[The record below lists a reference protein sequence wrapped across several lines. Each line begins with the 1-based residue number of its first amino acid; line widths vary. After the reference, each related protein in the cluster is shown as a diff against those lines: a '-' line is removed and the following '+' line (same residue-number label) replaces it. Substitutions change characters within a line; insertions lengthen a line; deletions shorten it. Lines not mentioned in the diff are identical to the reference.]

1 MKTYNECIPCI
12 INQGLKIAK
21 VHNLS
26 SEKTEKMIKE
36 SMKHLVEQ
44 DYSKSPPQLAK
55 KTYEIINRHLN
66 NNDPYKEMKVFYN
79 NEIMKISDNLK
90 DIISRNNNNF
100 LTAVKLVIA
109 GNLIDFGAKHTFNKD
124 SVLDFISKVESKK
137 LVIDESDELNN
148 QLSNANQVLYIGD
161 NCGEIVFDK
170 IFIEY
175 LQEKY
180 PEIDFHYG
188 VRGKPVIND
197 ITIDD
202 AIDVGIDKIAK
213 VISNGD
219 GAPGTVLEDVTDEF
233 RNLFMKV
240 DVVIAKGQGNYETLN
255 KVNRENLFSLFMA
268 KCNIV
273 ADDLKVPQMSL
284 ICMKL

>member
-26 SEKTEKMIKE
+26 DEKTEKMIKE
-36 SMKHLVEQ
+36 SMQHLIEQ
-44 DYSKSPPQLAK
+44 DFSKSPPQLAK
-55 KTYEIINRHLN
+55 KTYEIINKHLD

-79 NEIMKISDNLK
+79 NEIMKIADNLK
-90 DIISRNNNNF
+90 KIISENDNSF
-100 LTAVKLVIA
+100 LTAVKFVIA

-124 SVLDFISKVESKK
+124 SVLDFISKVEDKK
-137 LVIDESDELNN
+137 LVIDNSGKLFK
-148 QLSNANQVLYIGD
+148 QLSSAKKVLYIGD

-175 LQEKY
+175 LQKIF
-180 PEIDFHYG
+180 PSIDFHFG
-188 VRGKPVIND
+188 VRGRPVIND

-202 AIDVGIDKIAK
+202 AVDVGIDKIAT

-233 RNLFMKV
+233 RKLFMEV
-240 DVVIAKGQGNYETLN
+240 DVIIAKGQGNYETLN
-255 KVNRENLFSLFMA
+255 NVNKDNLFSLFMA

-284 ICMKL
+284 ICKKM

>member
-26 SEKTEKMIKE
+26 DKKTEMMIKE
-36 SMKHLVEQ
+36 SMKHLIEQ
-44 DYSKSPPQLAK
+44 DFSKSPPQLAK
-55 KTYEIINRHLN
+55 KTYEIINKHLDN
-66 NNDPYKEMKVFYN
+66 KDPYKEMKVYYN

-90 DIISRNNNNF
+90 NIISQNENSF

-109 GNLIDFGAKHTFNKD
+109 GNLIDFGAKHTFDKET
-124 SVLDFISKVESKK
+124 VLDFIDKVENNE
-137 LVIDESDELNN
+137 LVIDDSSKLYS
-148 QLSNANQVLYIGD
+148 QLSRANNVLYIGD

-175 LQEKY
+175 LQEQF
-180 PEIDFHYG
+180 PDIDFHFG

-202 AIDVGIDKIAK
+202 AIDVGIDEIAK
-213 VISNGD
+213 VVSNGD
-219 GAPGTVLEDVTDEF
+219 GAPGTVLDDVTDEF
-233 RNLFMKV
+233 RELFNQA
-240 DVVIAKGQGNYETLN
+240 DLIIAKGQGNYETLN
-255 KVNRENLFSLFMA
+255 NAGKDNLFSLFMA

-284 ICMKL
+284 ICKKM